1 MTVSMIDDLSVPEP
15 DVMDWL
21 MQIADKHSADD
32 DVPSIVPV
40 AFVARTSD
48 EDRQD
53 PTLSIPRQLD
63 SVRVGLYYI
72 RSFQGTGSP
81 RR

>member
-1 MTVSMIDDLSVPEP
+1 MTVTMIDDLSVPEP

-32 DVPSIVPV
+32 DMPSIVPV

-48 EDRQD
+48 EERQD
-53 PTLSIPRQLD
+53 PTLSIPRQLE
-63 SVRVGLYYI
+63 SVRACGPSARL
-72 RSFQGTGSP
+72 RHCGP
-81 RR
+81 LLRR